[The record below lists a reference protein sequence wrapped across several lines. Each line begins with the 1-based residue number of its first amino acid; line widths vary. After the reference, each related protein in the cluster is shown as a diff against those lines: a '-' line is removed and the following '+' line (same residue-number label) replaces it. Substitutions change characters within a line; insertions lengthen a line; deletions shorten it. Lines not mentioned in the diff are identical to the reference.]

1 MNIILLLL
9 LLSISCNSVSRTSIE
24 EVATLPEAV
33 ANNAV
38 CEGFMDG
45 TPYLYSF
52 GGVDSTK
59 IYSGIHVRS
68 FRANLKSLKSE
79 RIPDLPDTLGKIA
92 AGASRIGN
100 IIYIIGGYYVFADG
114 SELSSKKIHRYDIKD
129 NIFLS
134 DGANIPVPIDDH
146 VQVVWQDKLIYVIA
160 GWSNTGNV
168 PNVQI
173 YDPGTDSWSVGT
185 PLPNTGT
192 YKSFGASGTIIGNI
206 IYYFGGA
213 GSSYSPQNTLRKGI
227 IDTND
232 PTHISWTASI
242 PDSNIFGYRMASTT
256 VQNRP
261 LWIGGSQ
268 NTYNFNGI
276 AYDKSGGV
284 STSNRILH
292 NTSPHI
298 ESEFN
303 QIFLEQIS
311 MDLRGIANLGD
322 GKLYIAGGMIDNQK
336 VTDKIYEIIINT
348 F

>member
-1 MNIILLLL
+1 
-9 LLSISCNSVSRTSIE
+9 VDD
-24 EVATLPEAV
+24 A
-33 ANNAV
+33 
-38 CEGFMDG
+38 
-45 TPYLYSF
+45 PYLFSF
-52 GGVDSTK
+52 GGIDKTK
-59 IYSGIHVRS
+59 KYSGIHLRS
-68 FRANLKSLKSE
+68 FRTNLETLKSE

-100 IIYIIGGYYVFADG
+100 IIYIIGGYHVFADG

-134 DGANIPVPIDDH
+134 DGANIPVPIDDQ

-173 YDPGTDSWSVGT
+173 YDPDTDSWSVGT
-185 PLPNTGT
+185 PLPNTDT
-192 YKSFGASGTIIGNI
+192 YKSFGAAGTIIGNI
-206 IYYFGGA
+206 IFYFGGA
-213 GSSYSPQNTLRKGI
+213 GSSFSPQNTLRKGVI
-227 IDTND
+227 EPNN
-232 PTHISWTASI
+232 PTQISWSVSI
-242 PDSNIFGYRMASTT
+242 PEPNIFGYRMASTT

-276 AYDKSGGV
+276 AYDRSGGV

-303 QIFLEQIS
+303 QIFLEQIP